1 MRIKKDTALPALS
14 TLAVL
19 IGSLASGGAHANP
32 TGGNVVGGAATINDR
47 GNGTLDI
54 NQSSGKAIINWKD
67 FSIGANETV
76 NFRQP
81 GGKSVTLN
89 RVVGND
95 PSAIFGKLN
104 ANGTVMLV
112 NPNGVV
118 FGKGARIDVGGLVAT
133 TANISDKDF
142 LAGNY
147 KFNQASTKANARI
160 VNEGTITIKDSG
172 LAALV
177 APSVS
182 NSGVIQAK
190 LGRVAL
196 AGANTVTVDF
206 QGDGLLSFDATSTVG
221 ELPKDAS
228 GKPVSALVTNTG
240 VIRADGGTVLMT
252 ARAVKGVIDN
262 VVNTDGIISAQSV
275 GTQNGKIVLSGG
287 DAGTVKIAGT
297 VDATG
302 AGAGQQG
309 GKVVVTGEHVDVA
322 RGAAIDVS

>member
-1 MRIKKDTALPALS
+1 MTRNSRSLAKTARRLNMKKEAALPALS

-19 IGSLASGGAHANP
+19 IGSLASTGANANP
-32 TGGNVVGGAATINDR
+32 TGGKVIAGSANISDR

-54 NQSSGKAIINWKD
+54 TQSTGKAIINWKD

-81 GGKSVTLN
+81 GSNSVTLN

-95 PSAIFGKLN
+95 PSAIFGRLN

-118 FGKGARIDVGGLVAT
+118 FGKGARVDVGGLVAT
-133 TANISDKDF
+133 TANINDKDF

-147 KFNQASTKANARI
+147 KFNQPSSKRGAMI
-160 VNEGTITIKDSG
+160 VNEGTISIKDSG

-177 APSVS
+177 APAVR
-182 NSGVIQAK
+182 NSGVIEAK

-196 AGANTVTVDF
+196 AGAKTVTVDF
-206 QGDGLLSFDATSTVG
+206 HGDGLLSFDATSAVAD
-221 ELPKDAS
+221 LPKDAD
-228 GKPVSALVTNTG
+228 GKPVSALVANNG

-262 VVNTDGIISAQSV
+262 VVNTDGIVSAKSV

-287 DAGTVKIAGT
+287 DAGTVRIA
-297 VDATG
+297 
-302 AGAGQQG
+302 
-309 GKVVVTGEHVDVA
+309 
-322 RGAAIDVS
+322 